1 MKFKSMTSKERDENR
16 LKAYL
21 SFEEED
27 IVSDKNNF
35 ESAKYLNKRGEE
47 ITCKILIRRD
57 NGEIVVINQKGV
69 KVCLTEDK
77 LIK

>member
-1 MKFKSMTSKERDENR
+1 MTSKERDENR